1 MSEKEY
7 LHDMRVVDRYIEE
20 GKVSQKD
27 HDKFIKDLEDVTEK
41 SETLVIE
48 EDSVEEEE
56 EEKDKEEKDDDEM
69 GV

>member
-1 MSEKEY
+1 MSDKEY
-7 LHDMRVVDRYIEE
+7 LHDMRVVDRYIAE

-27 HDKFIKDLEDVTEK
+27 HEKFLKDLEDVTEK

-48 EDSVEEEE
+48 EDSAEEEE
-56 EEKDKEEKDDDEM
+56 EEKAENNDDEM